1 MIQAIKSELR
11 FRCESRGR
19 FGWSGTA
26 SAGDV
31 RAGAEIV
38 VVAQAVAAKM
48 DFMHATMNHRNF
60 NPTQVAAATSAF
72 RLRFR

>member
-19 FGWSGTA
+19 SAWSGTA
-26 SAGDV
+26 SARDV
-31 RAGAEIV
+31 RTRPKIV
-38 VVAQAVAAKM
+38 VVTQAVAAKV
-48 DFMHATMNHRNF
+48 DFMHAAMNHRNLDA
-60 NPTQVAAATSAF
+60 TQVAAATSAF